1 MITRCGRLSYE
12 GPALFD
18 EARVG
23 ESSRSRTVTSSV
35 LNSELDEP
43 RSYADSGLERK
54 PPREAQT
61 PADVGDAGPR
71 G

>member
-1 MITRCGRLSYE
+1 M
-12 GPALFD
+12 FD

-35 LNSELDEP
+35 LNSELDDP